1 MARRGTPVVGMSN
14 RFAIDG
20 WAAWAPGLADQ
31 SAWQRWLAQPT
42 SITASGK
49 PLLEEMPA
57 MMRRR
62 VEQLG
67 RAALQ
72 AAYWCQGS
80 EGGEPVIF
88 ASRYGDIRRSVDMLQ
103 SLARQES
110 LSPTSFSLSV
120 HNAIGALYSIARE
133 DTGNYI
139 ALAAGAATV
148 PMAFIEAQGLLA
160 DGAPSVLL
168 VVYDEPLPPVYLKYA
183 THQEFPRAWACRI
196 ARASAHGVSLH
207 RADVPAPSATEL
219 PPDLAILHFLTSEQ
233 AALQQG
239 DWVWSRHA

>member
-1 MARRGTPVVGMSN
+1 MHRRPAVGMSH
-14 RFAIDG
+14 RFSVDK
-20 WAAWAPGLADQ
+20 WAAWGPGLADQ
-31 SAWQRWLAQPT
+31 TAWQRWLAHPT
-42 SITASGK
+42 PITANDK
-49 PLLEEMPA
+49 PLLDEMPA

-72 AAYWCQGS
+72 AAYWCQGAQ
-80 EGGEPVIF
+80 GGEPVIF
-88 ASRYGDIRRSVDMLQ
+88 ASRYGDIRRSVDLLQ

-120 HNAIGALYSIARE
+120 HNAIGALYSIARG
-133 DTGNYI
+133 DTSNYI
-139 ALAAGAATV
+139 ALAAGEATT
-148 PMAFIEAQGLLA
+148 PMAFMEALGLLV

-168 VVYDEPLPPVYLKYA
+168 VVYDEPLPLVYSQYA
-183 THQEFPRAWACRI
+183 THEDFPRAWACRI
-196 ARASAHGVSLH
+196 S
-207 RADVPAPSATEL
+207 RADGQGISLRRADTATPTEL
-219 PPDLAILHFLTSEQ
+219 PPDLAVLRFLTSEQ